1 VWICHIPPQLQRETR
16 EREREREREEEK
28 EIGKER
34 QKNERTDDREFV
46 EMIRERRKG
55 CRRGSR
61 LSVDELG
68 CVHGVSVIQNA
79 ICIGGACLRKSQMR
93 SD

>member
-1 VWICHIPPQLQRETR
+1 MWICRVPPRLQRKNDKR
-16 EREREREREEEK
+16 EREREKR
-28 EIGKER
+28 GKER
-34 QKNERTDDREFV
+34 QKNERTDDREFAG
-46 EMIRERRKG
+46 MIWEGRKG
-55 CRRGSR
+55 RRSSR

-68 CVHGVSVIQNA
+68 RVHGVSVIQNA

>member
-1 VWICHIPPQLQRETR
+1 MWK
-16 EREREREREEEK
+16 EK
-28 EIGKER
+28 

-46 EMIRERRKG
+46 GMIREWRKG
-55 CRRGSR
+55 CRSSR

-68 CVHGVSVIQNA
+68 RVHGVSVIQNA

>member
-1 VWICHIPPQLQRETR
+1 MGR
-16 EREREREREEEK
+16 
-28 EIGKER
+28 ER

-46 EMIRERRKG
+46 GMIREWRKG
-55 CRRGSR
+55 CKSSR

-68 CVHGVSVIQNA
+68 RVHGVSVIQNA